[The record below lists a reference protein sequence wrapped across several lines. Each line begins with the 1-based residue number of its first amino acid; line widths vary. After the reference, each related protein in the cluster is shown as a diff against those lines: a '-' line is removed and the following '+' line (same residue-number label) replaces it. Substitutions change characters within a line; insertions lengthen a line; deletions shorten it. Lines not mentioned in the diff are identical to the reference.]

1 MVLELSL
8 PQKTKATPWKVNP
21 QPPGCSIRS
30 AALCGFTTIR
40 RNPVL
45 SVVNSF
51 FPCFQALTLARPM
64 RSLHPDARKQRP
76 VVLGRLSPARP
87 GLPRMLKEDTCPPL
101 PDIGLMAHHR
111 PGPLAAFSPPR
122 SRRESVPSRFTSHA
136 SRITHHA
143 SRITDLFV
151 LRSAFDEGGTLSN
164 RN

>member
-101 PDIGLMAHHR
+101 PDIGLMAAHHR
-111 PGPLAAFSPPR
+111 PGPLAAILQPPSPPLKLTSHV
-122 SRRESVPSRFTSHA
+122 SRITTSRLTFTHHVSRFTSH
-136 SRITHHA
+136 S
-143 SRITDLFV
+143 F
-151 LRSAFDEGGTLSN
+151 
-164 RN
+164 